1 MAAWTSRCTWIEL
14 LVISRST
21 LASEKR
27 VMSVISSPSTV
38 LAARSRLSCGVS
50 DLIISSLLSS
60 VSEIGSGAKQAQSS
74 SSRAAAGDWLLSRSN
89 ESR

>member
-1 MAAWTSRCTWIEL
+1 MAAWISRCTWIEL
-14 LVISRST
+14 LPTSRST
-21 LASEKR
+21 LASENR

-38 LAARSRLSCGVS
+38 RAARSRLSNGIS

-60 VSEIGSGAKQAQSS
+60 VSEMGSGAKHAQSS
-74 SSRAAAGDWLLSRSN
+74 SSRAAPGDWLLSRSN